1 MNMFSPLTNKQLF
14 STLLLILALVVN
26 VPLQAQQFSQRIY
39 PGMAPGSEDW
49 TFEEVVQSRDGG
61 NQVYYNVR
69 DPELTAYLPAPES
82 ANGTAII
89 ILPGGAL
96 RFLSVGQETTDII
109 EFLNA
114 AGIAVFHLKYRVLQ
128 EDLEAP
134 ARPRAIGPGNLPT
147 LEIINGNANPMPDHE
162 GLNRVLELGIDDAQE
177 ALRIVRSHAE
187 EWNIDPSRVGFL
199 GTSAGGGVA
208 FGALIEDKPGL
219 APDFV
224 ASLFGPSLMD
234 VVLPENTQPIFMVTE
249 TGHGPVTA
257 GLIALLQIWIEAGE
271 SAELLVF
278 DVPRI
283 WNALWQDRFL
293 EWMHEQEML

>member
-1 MNMFSPLTNKQLF
+1 MKVFSPLTNKQLF
-14 STLLLILALVVN
+14 SNLLLMLALVFT

-39 PGMAPGSEDW
+39 PGVAPGSEDW
-49 TFEEVVQSRDGG
+49 IFEEVVQSRDGD

-96 RFLSVGQETTDII
+96 RFLSVGQETADII

-162 GLNRVLELGIDDAQE
+162 GLNGCWSWALMMPRKRCVSCVPMPKNGILIHPELAFWGLQPGE
-177 ALRIVRSHAE
+177 VWHSAL
-187 EWNIDPSRVGFL
+187 
-199 GTSAGGGVA
+199 
-208 FGALIEDKPGL
+208 
-219 APDFV
+219 
-224 ASLFGPSLMD
+224 
-234 VVLPENTQPIFMVTE
+234 
-249 TGHGPVTA
+249 
-257 GLIALLQIWIEAGE
+257 
-271 SAELLVF
+271 
-278 DVPRI
+278 
-283 WNALWQDRFL
+283 
-293 EWMHEQEML
+293 